1 MRRFEQAISKSR
13 CSIMQFHCPVKLKLK
28 RLFKMVL
35 CTLVY
40 SIPNARVFFISN
52 KKDVVIVYNSH
63 GHSRSKPEKMM
74 VAIIYSHR
82 YSPPVT

>member
-1 MRRFEQAISKSR
+1 
-13 CSIMQFHCPVKLKLK
+13 MQFHCPVKLKLK

-40 SIPNARVFFISN
+40 SILNVQGFLFLTRE
-52 KKDVVIVYNSH
+52 DVVIVDNSH
-63 GHSRSKPEKMM
+63 GHSRSKLEKMM

-82 YSPPVT
+82 YGPPVA